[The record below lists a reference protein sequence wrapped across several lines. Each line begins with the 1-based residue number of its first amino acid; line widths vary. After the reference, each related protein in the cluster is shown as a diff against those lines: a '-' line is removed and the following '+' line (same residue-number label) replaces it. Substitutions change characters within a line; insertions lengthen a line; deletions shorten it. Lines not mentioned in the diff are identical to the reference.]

1 MLENLDLDKIYNLAL
16 IKNKNNLIF
25 ILLIKSINI

>member
-1 MLENLDLDKIYNLAL
+1 MLENLDLDKIYNLVL